1 MIKKLKLQYF
11 AFPRPFRILV
21 ASTFIDRFGGALTF
35 PFLSLYVVQKFNVG
49 MTEVGL
55 IFGLWSISSLVG
67 NMIGGALADKLG
79 RKVIIIFGLISSAV
93 TGILM
98 GLAR

>member
-1 MIKKLKLQYF
+1 M
-11 AFPRPFRILV
+11 A
-21 ASTFIDRFGGALTF
+21 
-35 PFLSLYVVQKFNVG
+35 QKFDVG

-67 NMIGGALADKLG
+67 SMIGGALADKLG
-79 RKVIIIFGLISSAV
+79 RKVIIIFGLISSSI

-98 GLAR
+98 GLVTDISAFYFLALVAGIFSDIGHPARQAMVAN